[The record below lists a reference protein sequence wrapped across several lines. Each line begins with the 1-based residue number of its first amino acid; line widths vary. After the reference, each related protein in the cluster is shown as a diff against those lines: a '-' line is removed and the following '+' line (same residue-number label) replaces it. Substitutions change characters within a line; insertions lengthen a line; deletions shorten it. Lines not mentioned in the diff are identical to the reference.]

1 MISVMFAA
9 RINVI
14 STQIN
19 SLAGSILFTFWL
31 ARMILDEGLAYPLVV
46 LAHYWQRCGDPT
58 RADTW

>member
-1 MISVMFAA
+1 MISLMFAA

-46 LAHYWQRCGDPT
+46 LAHYWQR
-58 RADTW
+58 